1 MNIIIHTTK
10 KLFITVLILGVGYQM
25 WHTSLLLA
33 TDDSECCPCM
43 QLKMFGATLDK
54 TSCCDCP
61 NGFHLHFFVKD
72 MIIESLYDFSWLIV
86 VLVSVGT
93 VLYSSWKLICYST
106 QSRWHF
112 VNVILFVMIAS
123 YMSINEKDGGLT
135 KLFGKST
142 MYSVC
147 NFKCTLY
154 DSKKTTATCYSHC
167 IDEYMNGDYLRLVGK
182 SRMTVTEMYQYVGRV
197 CEYAENVSEY
207 AQTQYNATTEMF
219 SSMYEDIMSNYVMN
233 GTDTDTDTNKTE
245 S

>member
-1 MNIIIHTTK
+1 MMNIIIYTTK
-10 KLFITVLILGVGYQM
+10 KLFITVLILGVGYQI
-25 WHTSLLLA
+25 WHTGLLLT

-86 VLVSVGT
+86 VLVSIGT
-93 VLYSSWKLICYST
+93 VLYSSWKLISYST
-106 QSRWHF
+106 QSNWHF
-112 VNVILFVMIAS
+112 VNVILFVIIVS

-135 KLFGKST
+135 KLLGKNT

-167 IDEYMNGDYLRLVGK
+167 IDDYMNSDYLRLVGK

-219 SSMYEDIMSNYVMN
+219 SSVYEYIMSNYVMN
-233 GTDTDTDTNKTE
+233 GTDTNKTE

>member
-1 MNIIIHTTK
+1 MNIIIQTTK

-25 WHTSLLLA
+25 WHTSLLLT
-33 TDDSECCPCM
+33 TDDNECCPCM

-61 NGFHLHFFVKD
+61 NGFHLQYFVKD

-93 VLYSSWKLICYST
+93 VLYSSWKLISYST
-106 QSRWHF
+106 QSRRYF

-167 IDEYMNGDYLRLVGK
+167 IDEYMNGDYLRLIGK
-182 SRMTVTEMYQYVGRV
+182 SRMTVIMWRERV

-219 SSMYEDIMSNYVMN
+219 SSVYEDIMSNYVMN
-233 GTDTDTDTNKTE
+233 GTDTNKTE